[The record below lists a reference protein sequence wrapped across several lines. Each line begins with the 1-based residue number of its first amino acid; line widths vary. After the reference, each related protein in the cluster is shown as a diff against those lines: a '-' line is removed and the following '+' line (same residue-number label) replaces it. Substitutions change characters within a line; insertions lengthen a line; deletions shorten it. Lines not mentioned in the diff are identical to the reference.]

1 MPAAARSSWVRCGRG
16 SWRGLPDSS
25 LGTSTD
31 ESPHS
36 TRESPQMVRAQ
47 SPARSLDFELH
58 ENAPLGIL
66 RRRRRSGG
74 RVGPERCDMRA
85 PALSCRWRP
94 IEKLRRLSTHPTIS
108 RYISCNCPRSL
119 SKTSNLELLS
129 KHTKHRNCTITGRTG
144 KTKQNKAK
152 QSRTEQNRTNIFANG
167 AECMQNQI
175 VSSTR
180 VAEWK
185 KAKVN
190 KEKQRALV
198 EVPVESY
205 RRDAPHRY

>member
-108 RYISCNCPRSL
+108 RYISCNCSRSL

-129 KHTKHRNCTITGRTG
+129 KHTKHRNCTIMGRTG

-152 QSRTEQNRTNIFANG
+152 QNRTEQNKHVPEWRRMHAKSNS
-167 AECMQNQI
+167 QQH
-175 VSSTR
+175 SSGR
-180 VAEWK
+180 VEESESEQRE
-185 KAKVN
+185 AK
-190 KEKQRALV
+190 
-198 EVPVESY
+198 SS
-205 RRDAPHRY
+205 RRGPRGELP